1 MSLLAAARARNPFP
15 EGTFSV
21 GIGLGVTGI
30 ASFVYLLV
38 ARRALGAEEFTAL
51 SNLWFLVFMF
61 GGVFVPFEQEIGRR
75 LAALRVRGL
84 GGRSVIRR
92 VVALGAGMI
101 VLLTIGTA
109 VVAPTLLAR
118 LFDDQRLL
126 VLGLLLGASGLLTAN
141 ISQGVLAGNG
151 RFGRYGAFLG
161 MDSSLRLAVAL
172 AVLAL
177 GATTAGPVGLALGI
191 GPIVTAVVLLWGQ
204 HDLSQP
210 GPELPWRELTAGLGA
225 LLAASVFSQVLIN
238 ASPILVSLYAGP
250 GSTDAA
256 LFTTALVIARVPLF
270 LFQAVQAALLPR
282 LSRLAAEGH
291 LEEFRS
297 GISRLAL
304 LVGGLVIAGCAVG
317 YAAGPSLIMAFSGS
331 DVTVDR
337 VTVGLLAAASGGF
350 LLAMA
355 LSLGL
360 IALHGA
366 RLAAVGW
373 FVGVVVLIV
382 VSVAYPTN
390 PLDRVTAAF
399 TASTFAA
406 ALAMGLLLRVQLR
419 RGATLEPD
427 AVLEALNDITLDI

>member
-1 MSLLAAARARNPFP
+1 MSVIAAVRARNPLP
-15 EGTFSV
+15 DGTFSV
-21 GIGLGVTGI
+21 GVGLGITGVT
-30 ASFVYLLV
+30 SFVYLLV

-92 VVALGAGMI
+92 VVTLGAGMI
-101 VLLTIGTA
+101 VILVIATA
-109 VVAPTLLAR
+109 ALAPTLLDR
-118 LFDDQRLL
+118 LFDDQVLL

-161 MDSSLRLAVAL
+161 MDSSLRLTVAI

-191 GPIVTAVVLLWGQ
+191 GPIVTAIVLLWGQ
-204 HDLSQP
+204 RDLSQP
-210 GPELPWRELTAGLGA
+210 GPELGWRELTAGLGA
-225 LLAASVFSQVLIN
+225 LLAASVFSQILIN
-238 ASPILVSLYAGP
+238 ASPILVSLFAGP
-250 GSTDAA
+250 DSTDAA

-297 GISRLAL
+297 GISRLAIL
-304 LVGGLVIAGCAVG
+304 VAGLVVGGCVVG
-317 YAAGPSLIMAFSGS
+317 YAVGPALISAFSGS

-337 VTVGLLAAASGGF
+337 ATVGLLAAASGGF
-350 LLAMA
+350 LMAMA

-373 FVGVVVLIV
+373 FVGVVVLV
-382 VSVAYPTN
+382 GASVAYRTDPIT
-390 PLDRVTAAF
+390 RVTVAF
-399 TASTFAA
+399 TASTFASTA
-406 ALAMGLLLRVQLR
+406 AMALLLRHQLR
-419 RGATLEPD
+419 RGATLESD
-427 AVLEALNDITLDI
+427 SVLEALNDITLDI